1 MTEAALP
8 LPSPSRGDAAL
19 PLHLVTFV
27 AVDVET
33 TGLDCTKDDIVAIG
47 GVKVRDG
54 RLAEE
59 FETLVY
65 VDRTIPWDARRV
77 HGISNEML
85 VGKPRIKEALHSFL
99 DFAGDGTLVEHSGG
113 AFDVG
118 FLERA
123 HGGRLEMAYINTCS
137 LSRKLFPH
145 IPKHSLDAC
154 CARFGIVNEMRADS
168 SLHGA
173 LSDARATA
181 QLLVR
186 LLELAGPRYPTLAQL
201 VAVCEVERDAP
212 VRPLRSARRGR
223 RSPWKR

>member
-1 MTEAALP
+1 MVEA
-8 LPSPSRGDAAL
+8 ST

-33 TGLDCTKDDIVAIG
+33 TGLDPAKDDIVAIG
-47 GVKVRDG
+47 AVKIQSG
-54 RLAEE
+54 RRVDE
-59 FETLVY
+59 FETLVSI
-65 VDRTIPWDARRV
+65 DRTIPWDARRV
-77 HGISNEML
+77 HGISNEMV
-85 VGKPRIKEALHSFL
+85 VGKPRITEALRSFL
-99 DFAGDGTLVEHSGG
+99 AFAGDCTLVEHSNM

-123 HGGRLEMAYINTCS
+123 HGGRFEMAYINTCS

-154 CARFGIVNEMRADS
+154 CGRFGIVNETRAGA

-181 QLLVR
+181 DLLLR
-186 LLELAGPRYPTLAQL
+186 LLELAGPRYPTLADL
-201 VAVCEVERDAP
+201 VTVCSVERDAAI
-212 VRPLRSARRGR
+212 RPFPGRKSSRSGSWRSSAR
-223 RSPWKR
+223 